1 MDELLKIDGTATLE
15 QIKEALGKL
24 SPLARK
30 TLAKSLN
37 STVTQIRK
45 EISEGTK
52 KAYAITDS
60 SVNAAVAPGKIA
72 KKKNATEGNLT
83 VTLTSRGSM
92 NPLTAFTVS
101 PAEGK
106 SSNMMAMVRSDGL
119 KSLSDEE
126 TKPFYVK
133 FKSSHVTLVHRV
145 PGKKY
150 TRGLTERVKKYGFKT
165 DITKIEE
172 LYAPAVP
179 HMFGRKEELEM
190 AAEMLIAVIPVNLA
204 KAINK
209 ALKDAGGK

>member
-1 MDELLKIDGTATLE
+1 MDELLKIDGTATLTE
-15 QIKEALGKL
+15 IKETLGKL

-52 KAYAITDS
+52 NAYAITDS
-60 SVNAAVAPGKIA
+60 SVNAAIAPGKIA
-72 KKKNATEGNLT
+72 KKKNTTEGNLT
-83 VTLTSRGSM
+83 VTLTSKGSM

-106 SSNMMAMVRSDGL
+106 SSNMMAMVRSDGF
-119 KSLSDEE
+119 KTLSGESE
-126 TKPFYVK
+126 KPFYVI
-133 FKSSHVTLVHRV
+133 FKSGHAALVHRV

-172 LYAPAVP
+172 LYAPAIP
-179 HMFGRKEELEM
+179 HMFGRKEELEI
-190 AAEMLIAVIPVNLA
+190 ASEMLISIIPVNLA
-204 KAINK
+204 KAVNK
-209 ALKDAGGK
+209 ALQEASKK